1 MKSNC
6 PWFSMLKKQY
16 ILSKMMY
23 SGRVWVLLMLLWFKY
38 LNKKPHIVYLCME
51 KCLPFH
57 DGIIFSIRKSIPPP
71 QRGSSCCIASN
82 AVTGQWCKQHNS
94 CWYLSK
100 PYKAELCIPLQE
112 TSKTT
117 YRQDLFQR
125 DCCWRGNKGGDEMR
139 RFWQRITQ
147 KRHGFIKQGFSM
159 VVDRNVHIQRQ
170 KRFTLHLKNKIL

>member
-1 MKSNC
+1 MTSNC
-6 PWFSMLKKQY
+6 PWFSMLKKQC

-38 LNKKPHIVYLCME
+38 LNKTPHIVHS
-51 KCLPFH
+51 CLPFD
-57 DGIIFSIRKSIPPP
+57 DGIKFFNRKSPPP
-71 QRGSSCCIASN
+71 PKKGSSCCITSN

-159 VVDRNVHIQRQ
+159 VVHIQRQ
-170 KRFTLHLKNKIL
+170 KRFALRLKNKIF